1 MDLFVI
7 IVNDS
12 QPLTIITKRSN
23 VDLQFSPRLTSDL
36 REQELLKAGLVTNF
50 LSPENRTFE
59 NASIVT
65 FKKIFDIPLL
75 NNLFISFLNLFISL
89 NELKALLNNLFISYL
104 TLFIYLI

>member
-1 MDLFVI
+1 MI
-7 IVNDS
+7 IVNDFH

-50 LSPENRTFE
+50 SSPENRTFE
-59 NASIVT
+59 NGSIVT
-65 FKKIFDIPLL
+65 FKKTFDIPLL
-75 NNLFISFLNLFISL
+75 NNLFISFLNQFISL
-89 NELKALLNNLFISYL
+89 SELKALLNNLFISYL